1 MWLVSAR
8 IVNQERECV
17 MFDDDFLNPATV
29 ASAATNSINTSEDW
43 SVESVRDSMNH
54 LMEEFAVLR
63 EAPSRLL
70 MLRPLYEELKQYVKQ
85 MNVAAG
91 DPKTSPDSLTSLY
104 GIQIEVFDDNMEMMR
119 RWLELSGRGVKVKV
133 VRVDVE
139 KTPNVGVYKFDH
151 RG

>member
-1 MWLVSAR
+1 MMS
-8 IVNQERECV
+8 
-17 MFDDDFLNPATV
+17 DDDFLNPATP
-29 ASAATNSINTSEDW
+29 ASAATGSFNTSEDW
-43 SVESVRDSMNH
+43 SVESVRDSINH

-63 EAPSRLL
+63 ESPSTLL
-70 MLRPLYEELKQYVKQ
+70 MLRPLYEEMKQQVKQ
-85 MNVAAG
+85 MNAAAG
-91 DPKTSPDSLTSLY
+91 DPQALTRQLPLTSLY

-139 KTPNVGVYKFDH
+139 KTPDVGVYKFNH